1 MDGWALGGLIAVWV
15 SRWRAG
21 WIGDWMGK
29 MSDNLYS
36 YVFKQK
42 CSEPMVVCFILY
54 FFLFNNNKKNC
65 HLNIPI

>member
-1 MDGWALGGLIAVWV
+1 MDGWALGGLIAVWM

-36 YVFKQK
+36 YVLKQK
-42 CSEPMVVCFILY
+42 FTEPMVVCFI
-54 FFLFNNNKKNC
+54 FFSFYLINKKKKGY
-65 HLNIPI
+65 LNIPI